1 MPNLKISKFR
11 QFLGEKLG
19 QEEKKTIQTDVF
31 QALEAEMVL
40 RREGTETLL
49 KHTELYLRNISKT
62 KVGDGEG
69 GNKEKDKAMPVEL
82 LGKAFVGHA
91 GMFEEGS
98 AYGTALSLLGP
109 ALINIAAHQ
118 SYLCA
123 STDILQKSFQGH
135 LDLHATLH
143 KLQSKL
149 EGRRL
154 AYDAAKSRA
163 YKARKEDARIEEEVI
178 AAESKWAETSDAVE
192 ECMERIREG
201 EGEMLRALT
210 GFLESGREFYGRC
223 LGEVE
228 GVRENWVC
236 EVDQNLPSVTL
247 SDGSMKETKEKERP
261 KIVSR
266 ITTGTMGTTNEKQ
279 TNGYGTLSSS
289 PPSMSMLPTPT
300 PTTST
305 VPRPAPMQRSK
316 TAPLPPPGPP
326 SSTGDTPI
334 LRCKFSH
341 EPQDAEELELSE
353 GDLIVMVKE
362 VSQSWAIGYL
372 LDTDGGRGREGW
384 FPREFCEVV
393 EKDGTSVGGGRERS
407 WTVSSRRSTRE
418 AEVNGRSRSGTV
430 SSRRS
435 NYVDNEPSA
444 AETRSRRGTVTSVHS
459 SRVSATAYA
468 EEPEEAA
475 DEDVFADVKF
485 GGDREGESESPFT
498 DTTPTGTIGRS
509 AKKSPPPPP
518 PPSRSTKPGMA
529 MGRQG
534 SVDGFYATPSV
545 STHSLND
552 SSSTTTVTATT
563 NGRSR
568 KSSLSDV
575 LSRSRKASTASMKQS
590 QVQEEKVGL
599 LVAECGECGC
609 DEFQANVFKKG
620 QCNNCFHTH

>member
-1 MPNLKISKFR
+1 MPNLKISKLR

-62 KVGDGEG
+62 KVGEGEG
-69 GNKEKDKAMPVEL
+69 GNKEKEKAMPVEL

-123 STDILQKSFQGH
+123 STDTLQKSFQGH

-178 AAESKWAETSDAVE
+178 AAESKWTETSDAVE

-228 GVRENWVC
+228 GVRGKWVC
-236 EVDQNLPSVTL
+236 EVDENLPTPNLSNGSV
-247 SDGSMKETKEKERP
+247 KETKEKEKERP

-266 ITTGTMGTTNEKQ
+266 ITTGTMGGNEKQ

-289 PPSMSMLPTPT
+289 PPSMSMLST

-305 VPRPAPMQRSK
+305 HTNPRPSPMQRSK
-316 TAPLPPPGPP
+316 TAPLPPPAPP
-326 SSTGDTPI
+326 SSSAPPI

-341 EPQDAEELELSE
+341 EPQDAEELELHE
-353 GDLIVMVKE
+353 GDLVVLVKE
-362 VSQSWAIGYL
+362 VSQSWAVGYL
-372 LDTDGGRGREGW
+372 LDTDGGGRGREGW
-384 FPREFCEVV
+384 FPREFCELV
-393 EKDGTSVGGGRERS
+393 EDGSTSVGGGGRERS
-407 WTVSSRRSTRE
+407 GTVSSQRSTRE
-418 AEVNGRSRSGTV
+418 AEVDGRSRSGTV

-435 NYVDNEPSA
+435 NHVDNEP
-444 AETRSRRGTVTSVHS
+444 ETRSRRGTVTSVHS
-459 SRVSATAYA
+459 SRLSATAYV
-468 EEPEEAA
+468 EEPEEA
-475 DEDVFADVKF
+475 DEEDVFADVKF
-485 GGDREGESESPFT
+485 GGDREGESGSPFT

-509 AKKSPPPPP
+509 VAKKSPPPP

-529 MGRQG
+529 MRRQE
-534 SVDGFYATPSV
+534 SVDAFYATPSA

-552 SSSTTTVTATT
+552 SSSTTPTATANG

-575 LSRSRKASTASMKQS
+575 LTRSRKASTASIKQL

-620 QCNNCFHTH
+620 QCNNCFHAH